1 METSCSQPIKDE
13 TNLKLLNPQFNI
25 NGNMLCV
32 FFPSYFLTIERKP
45 SKMPHT
51 FFLMLD
57 ASNDNSWATRKSSS
71 IKSYKLSEILY
82 SPLSFKLILIVT
94 FKALESNQC
103 PRDWLNTQTLITE
116 SKTSIII

>member
-1 METSCSQPIKDE
+1 
-13 TNLKLLNPQFNI
+13 
-25 NGNMLCV
+25 
-32 FFPSYFLTIERKP
+32 
-45 SKMPHT
+45 
-51 FFLMLD
+51 MLD